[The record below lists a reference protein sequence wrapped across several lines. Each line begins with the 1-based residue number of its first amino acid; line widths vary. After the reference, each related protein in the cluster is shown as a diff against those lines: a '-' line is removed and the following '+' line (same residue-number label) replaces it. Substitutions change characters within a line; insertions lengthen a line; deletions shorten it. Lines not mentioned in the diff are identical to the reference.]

1 MFNIPLSNGELVDK
15 YTILEIKKEKINDQE
30 KINIVKKEIKLLKE
44 YVEIIFKKYEINNQ
58 YKKLKE
64 INNKLWDIEDSIRIK
79 EKKQEFDEEF
89 ISIARN
95 VYFNN
100 DIRANIK
107 KQINKLTNSLI
118 EEVKSYEDYKN

>member
-1 MFNIPLSNGELVDK
+1 MFKIPISNGELVDK
-15 YTILEIKKEKINDQE
+15 YTILEIKKQNINDSD
-30 KINIVKKEIKLLKE
+30 KIAIVNNEIKLLKQF
-44 YVEIIFKKYEINNQ
+44 VEILFKKYEINNQ

-64 INNKLWDIEDSIRIK
+64 INQKLWNIEDSIRIK

-95 VYFNN
+95 VYVNN

-107 KQINKLTNSLI
+107 KQINKITNSLI

>member
-1 MFNIPLSNGELVDK
+1 MFNIPVSNGELVDK
-15 YTILEIKKEKINDQE
+15 YTILEIKKEKINDLN
-30 KINIVKKEIKLLKE
+30 KLTNVNNEIKLLQE
-44 YVEIIFKKYEINNQ
+44 FIQVLFSKYEINSQ

-79 EKKQEFDEEF
+79 EKKQEFDQEF

-107 KQINKLTNSLI
+107 KQINKLTNSVI

>member
-1 MFNIPLSNGELVDK
+1 MFNIPVSNGELVDK
-15 YTILEIKKEKINDQE
+15 YTILEIKKEKINDLN
-30 KINIVKKEIKLLKE
+30 KLTNVNNEIKLLKE
-44 YVEIIFKKYEINNQ
+44 FIQVLFSKYEINSQ

-79 EKKQEFDEEF
+79 EKKQEFDQEF

-107 KQINKLTNSLI
+107 KQINKLTNSVI

>member
-1 MFNIPLSNGELVDK
+1 MYAPISNGELLDK
-15 YTILEIKKEKINDQE
+15 YSILLIKKENIKNQE
-30 KINIVKKEIKLLKE
+30 KIEKINNEISCLINHVNNLKE
-44 YVEIIFKKYEINNQ
+44 KFNIDNLFTSLLNVN
-58 YKKLKE
+58 KKLW
-64 INNKLWDIEDSIRIK
+64 NIEDNIRIK

-95 VYFNN
+95 VYFSN

-107 KQINKLTNSLI
+107 KQINKITNSVI